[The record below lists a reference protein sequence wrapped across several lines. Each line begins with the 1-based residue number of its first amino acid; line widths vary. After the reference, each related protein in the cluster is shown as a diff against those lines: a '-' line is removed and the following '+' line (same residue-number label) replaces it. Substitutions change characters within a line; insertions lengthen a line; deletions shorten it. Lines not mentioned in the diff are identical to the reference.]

1 MLETYQCRFI
11 RRKKSKT
18 AFLNTIISQVSFV
31 IYQYNTTCRMKENFQ
46 SCKRLAQFLKK
57 SLSKEM
63 DLILNFSKQKYSSY
77 SF

>member
-1 MLETYQCRFI
+1 M
-11 RRKKSKT
+11 
-18 AFLNTIISQVSFV
+18 
-31 IYQYNTTCRMKENFQ
+31 TCRIKENFQ

-63 DLILNFSKQKYSSY
+63 DLIWNFSKQKYSSY